1 MLFAVKH
8 PFRSSLPLIVGGA
21 LAAFPLPAYAQQAPG
36 QAAGQSLPSLPGG
49 DAASSEAPGLQ
60 RPLTPQELYDRV
72 RRGVVA
78 IERNGIPQAIGTVLG
93 GDGRI
98 LTTLS
103 GLSGSDGADVRYAD
117 GTAVHAK
124 MAQSDKEL
132 DLALL
137 VPDGERRTE
146 GLSAS
151 EVDPSA
157 ADLRVMLPSRGTR
170 LSPTEAGVKGQAD
183 AHARDGNPLL
193 HLLDVSLKAP
203 PIAGAPLLDST
214 GSVVAVLVRACK
226 GPGAQPQG
234 QDDGASSTAPGV
246 WPSPPAAPA
255 VKAAAAACMPV
266 MLGAPVSTVR
276 AFLAHANA
284 APALS
289 PAPTAWL
296 GIRGVTQDSGNV
308 RGVHVTAVAPSSPA
322 EKAGLKAPTDVIAA
336 VDGQAID
343 SPDSLSAAI
352 GKHAPGDTVKLLV
365 YGGDKFREVSVALRA
380 AP

>member
-8 PFRSSLPLIVGGA
+8 PFRSSLPLLVGGA
-21 LAAFPLPAYAQQAPG
+21 LAAFPLPASAQQAPG

-49 DAASSEAPGLQ
+49 DAASTASPVSP
-60 RPLTPQELYDRV
+60 RPLTPQELYERV

-78 IERNGIPQAIGTVLG
+78 IEHNGIPQAIGTVLG

-98 LTTLS
+98 LTALS

-124 MAQSDKEL
+124 VAQSDKEL

-146 GLSAS
+146 GLTAS

-157 ADLRVMLPSRGTR
+157 ADLRVMLPSHGTR
-170 LSPTEAGVKGQAD
+170 LSPAEAGVKGQAD
-183 AHARDGNPLL
+183 AHARDGNPLM
-193 HLLDVSLKAP
+193 HLLDVSLKGP

-226 GPGAQPQG
+226 GPGAQPQA
-234 QDDGASSTAPGV
+234 QEDGAATPPGV

-276 AFLAHANA
+276 AFLAHAEAA
-284 APALS
+284 APA
-289 PAPTAWL
+289 PAPSAWL
-296 GIRGVTQDSGNV
+296 GIRGETQGSGNV

-322 EKAGLKAPTDVIAA
+322 EKAGLKAATDVIAA

-343 SPDSLSAAI
+343 SPESLSAAI

-365 YGGDKFREVSVALRA
+365 YGGDKFREVVVALRA